1 MLTVVNLADDSL
13 GTEGGWWGRTGK
25 AGNVGKIKL
34 NQIFCW
40 QPPSP
45 HATFPYAP
53 PYPTPTPPTSNHL
66 VATRPS
72 SFPSGPSL
80 LPSPG
85 AQAISAH
92 FSGISKPAL
101 QTAENVLELKVNP
114 LDALETKKQLPWHSA
129 AAVLQLRGVPS
140 WEIAE
145 SLGVSVETLGVVRKQ
160 PWYKELLKGLRS
172 NSDPGPLLQS
182 MAWDCLQTLFD
193 LAVGAQSE
201 SVKLSACKEVMDRA
215 KGFLKLVPGS
225 KGAKAEDEVDDLD
238 PVALEEKLKEALQSA

>member
-1 MLTVVNLADDSL
+1 M
-13 GTEGGWWGRTGK
+13 GK
-25 AGNVGKIKL
+25 VKL

-40 QPPSP
+40 QPSSP
-45 HATFPYAP
+45 RATFPYAP
-53 PYPTPTPPTSNHL
+53 PYPTPTPPTIDHL
-66 VATRPS
+66 VAARPA
-72 SFPSGPSL
+72 SFPTGPSL

-92 FSGISKPAL
+92 FSGINKPAL

-145 SLGVSVETLGVVRKQ
+145 SLGVTVETLATVRKQ

-193 LAVGAQSE
+193 LAMGAQSE
-201 SVKLSACKEVMDRA
+201 SVKLSACKEVMDRS

-225 KGAKAEDEVDDLD
+225 KDGRVEDPDKDLD
-238 PVALEEKLKEALQSA
+238 PVAFEEKLTEALQGV